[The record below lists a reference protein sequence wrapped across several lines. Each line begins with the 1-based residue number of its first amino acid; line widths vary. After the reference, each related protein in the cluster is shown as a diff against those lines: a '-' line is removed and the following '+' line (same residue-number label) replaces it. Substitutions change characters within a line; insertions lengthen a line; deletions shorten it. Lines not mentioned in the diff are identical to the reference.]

1 MSTIINL
8 NKLHPQMNI
17 IYIVTQTLDEK
28 PISKNSFKSRSKDK
42 KNKTLKKLESQS
54 LTTFKLRR
62 EALECNNE

>member
-1 MSTIINL
+1 
-8 NKLHPQMNI
+8 MNI